1 MSVKKGSKQKNSRHH
16 ISTAPAIAKKQSKKA
31 KIRNTDLRDQLD
43 KVTGLAGA
51 ANLFAPPPKPKNKFQ
66 AEHAQRLETQ
76 KKVEEDM
83 IALMSM
89 KLSSTTAH

>member
-1 MSVKKGSKQKNSRHH
+1 M
-16 ISTAPAIAKKQSKKA
+16 IAKKQSKKA

-51 ANLFAPPPKPKNKFQ
+51 STLFAPPPKPKNKYH
-66 AEHAQRLETQ
+66 AEQVKKVETER
-76 KKVEEDM
+76 KVEEDT